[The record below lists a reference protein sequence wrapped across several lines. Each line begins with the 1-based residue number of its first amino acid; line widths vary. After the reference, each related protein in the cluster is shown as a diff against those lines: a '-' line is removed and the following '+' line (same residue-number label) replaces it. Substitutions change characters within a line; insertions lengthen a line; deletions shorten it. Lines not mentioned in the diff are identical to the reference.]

1 MNWRL
6 VMSVGSQLFVFW
18 ILCLQ
23 ILGLLLLQKL
33 DFSVTG
39 YTQAQLVLSLALAVL
54 ALVPNIT
61 LIRQRNYTDL
71 TLLNTLIGGF
81 LLSLFLCGIVA
92 QVLPHIVHLN

>member
-1 MNWRL
+1 
-6 VMSVGSQLFVFW
+6 MSLGSQLFVLW

-39 YTQAQLVLSLALAVL
+39 YTQAELVLSFALAIF
-54 ALVPNIT
+54 ALVPNII

-71 TLLNTLIGGF
+71 TLLNILIGGS
-81 LLSLFLCGIVA
+81 LLSLFSCGVIA
-92 QVLPHIVHLN
+92 QALPHIVHLN